1 MLRVPGI
8 GGREKGVEPPASF
21 RHKAGVRISVI
32 IPAFNEEK
40 LIGRCL
46 TAVAEAGAVFA
57 GVGWSREVIVCDN
70 NSTDHT
76 AELARQA
83 GATVVFE
90 PVNQISRARNRGAQ
104 TATGDWLLFLD
115 ADSFPTRALFADLVA
130 AIQSGRFIG
139 GGANVEM
146 ENYRGRGN
154 VGVVLWNWLSR
165 RFHWAAGS
173 FVFCETA
180 AFRELG
186 GFSEELFVSEEID
199 FSRRLKKLARR
210 RGKKLT
216 ILSRTRL
223 LTSARKLH
231 LYSAREY
238 RAFFRR
244 CLLHPRRS
252 QRDRAACGIW
262 YDGRR

>member
-1 MLRVPGI
+1 MKI
-8 GGREKGVEPPASF
+8 EPTRSF
-21 RHKAGVRISVI
+21 RHKARVRISIV

-46 TAVAEAGAVFA
+46 AAVTEAGVAFA
-57 GVGWSREVIVCDN
+57 DAGWSSEVIVCDN
-70 NSTDHT
+70 NSTDRT

-104 TATGDWLLFLD
+104 AATGDWLLFLD
-115 ADSFPTRALFADLVA
+115 ADSFPMRALFADLMT
-130 AIQSGRFIG
+130 AIQSGRFVG

-146 ENYRGRGN
+146 ENYHGRGN
-154 VGVVLWNWLSR
+154 VGVMLWNWLSR
-165 RFHWAAGS
+165 RLHWAAGS

-199 FSRRLKKLARR
+199 FSRRLKILARR

-216 ILSRTRL
+216 ILSRHRL
-223 LTSARKLH
+223 VTSARKLH

-244 CLLHPRRS
+244 CILHPRRS